1 MNDIVE
7 KTEGTA
13 GEIVLYQPDEMVNIE
28 VKLDVEHNT
37 VWLTQAQMAELFG
50 KERSGITKHI
60 VNIFKE
66 GELQEESNVSFF
78 HIANSDK
85 PVKFFN
91 LNVIISVGYRVHSK
105 QGTQFRIWATSVLRE
120 YLLRG
125 YAVNQQLLAFQ
136 RQIDSRFNEHSDRL
150 LKIEDRLDS
159 QQEDIDFYIKTNQ
172 QPSELVIPTGCVW
185 DAYSYLSYLVRTAK
199 KRVILIDNFID
210 DRTLLLLDKRSAGV
224 EATVY
229 TRYSEKAELDFA
241 KHNAQCEP
249 VQRVQLPHAVHDRYL
264 IVDDNVWLLGSSV
277 KDMGRGLT
285 TIIRTEINPDY
296 ILGCVKM

>member
-1 MNDIVE
+1 MNDKVE
-7 KTEGTA
+7 KMEGSA

-28 VKLDVEHNT
+28 VNLDVEHNT

-91 LNVIISVGYRVHSK
+91 LNVIISVGYRVHSR
-105 QGTQFRIWATSVLRE
+105 QGTQFRIWATGVLRE

-136 RQIDSRFNEHSDRL
+136 RQIDSRFNEHSDPFDKL
-150 LKIEDRLDS
+150 
-159 QQEDIDFYIKTNQ
+159 
-172 QPSELVIPTGCVW
+172 
-185 DAYSYLSYLVRTAK
+185 
-199 KRVILIDNFID
+199 RVNSLNTWHIH
-210 DRTLLLLDKRSAGV
+210 TYCA
-224 EATVY
+224 
-229 TRYSEKAELDFA
+229 
-241 KHNAQCEP
+241 
-249 VQRVQLPHAVHDRYL
+249 
-264 IVDDNVWLLGSSV
+264 
-277 KDMGRGLT
+277 
-285 TIIRTEINPDY
+285 
-296 ILGCVKM
+296 

>member
-1 MNDIVE
+1 MNDKVE
-7 KTEGTA
+7 KTEGSA

-91 LNVIISVGYRVHSK
+91 LNVIISVGYRVHSR

-159 QQEDIDFYIKTNQ
+159 QQENIDFYIKTNQ

-185 DAYSYLSYLVRTAK
+185 DAYSYLSDLVRTAK

-241 KHNAQCEP
+241 KHNSQYEP
-249 VQRVQLPHAVHDRYL
+249 VQRVQLPHSVHDRYL

-296 ILGCVKM
+296 ILGCVKR